1 MAVDVRPE
9 EQIVFEQ
16 ESSEATFSQSG
27 SEQKLRRVWSLS
39 KCAVFE
45 ALLKPYFA
53 YFLIRSLMSQCQKLC
68 RGKQM
73 GQNQLIS
80 IIIKYNGM
88 SYQVVVFTGIKTY
101 IIIYV
106 YIFVNYLFM

>member
-80 IIIKYNGM
+80 IIKYNGM

-101 IIIYV
+101 III
-106 YIFVNYLFM
+106 FVNYLCM